1 MITIK
6 AEVLKNK
13 QRSDGTYNVKIR
25 ITYMREVKRLATPIY
40 VRQEDLTKSFKLKN
54 PKFIKEAN
62 RIVRE
67 YQETCA
73 SLHMENS
80 NLSLTEIIELLQTKK
95 ESQITI
101 DFIEYSKKWIKSTK
115 LKGKAN
121 YQTSLNAFI
130 AYLGKEKLSTNQMT
144 KGLME
149 GFIKYLQAKRAK
161 QIKLLL
167 EKGKRIPSN
176 RMVSLYLGCI
186 RHLFYEAKKCYNDYD
201 RNIIPIPNSP
211 FFNFIYKILFLVQ
224 KNKI

>member
-1 MITIK
+1 MYSTFIEAK
-6 AEVLKNK
+6 AAVINY
-13 QRSDGTYNVKIR
+13 R
-25 ITYMREVKRLATPIY
+25 
-40 VRQEDLTKSFKLKN
+40 DLT
-54 PKFIKEAN
+54 P
-62 RIVRE
+62 
-67 YQETCA
+67 
-73 SLHMENS
+73 
-80 NLSLTEIIELLQTKK
+80 
-95 ESQITI
+95 
-101 DFIEYSKKWIKSTK
+101 DWI

-201 RNIIPIPNSP
+201 S
-211 FFNFIYKILFLVQ
+211 
-224 KNKI
+224 